1 VSAVWQAGA
10 DVDLVLPPGIGQ
22 HWEVGHGRLALQMGT
37 VDALRA
43 GYATFILSLL
53 GTALVVSAI
62 LSGSS
67 SPDAD
72 SEALAAQ
79 VEHVRAAPRALT
91 AEPATGACLVGV
103 RLSGPSRQLDPRTAR
118 AL

>member
-1 VSAVWQAGA
+1 
-10 DVDLVLPPGIGQ
+10 
-22 HWEVGHGRLALQMGT
+22 MGT

-72 SEALAAQ
+72 SEAVAAQ

-91 AEPATGACLVGV
+91 VEPATGCLPGRRQAQRSVTAAGSSNGASPV
-103 RLSGPSRQLDPRTAR
+103 KAPASSRTTRSTAR
-118 AL
+118 MASGGIGPKMCG

>member
-53 GTALVVSAI
+53 GTALVVAAI

-67 SPDAD
+67 SPDPD
-72 SEALAAQ
+72 EALAAQ

-91 AEPATGACLVGV
+91 VEPATGACQVGV